1 MGNCSGH
8 SKKQNRNSNKP
19 ISREEYDRIETNA
32 TADRILTEVS
42 HGVEGKPTLHDHS
55 IEENPMYEKMTRAI
69 KEMVKKKEHEEF
81 RLKVNREMSVVFERK
96 MKDLV
101 EKEKLERQEKLEHL

>member
-1 MGNCSGH
+1 
-8 SKKQNRNSNKP
+8 
-19 ISREEYDRIETNA
+19 
-32 TADRILTEVS
+32 
-42 HGVEGKPTLHDHS
+42 
-55 IEENPMYEKMTRAI
+55 MYEKMTRAI

>member
-1 MGNCSGH
+1 
-8 SKKQNRNSNKP
+8 
-19 ISREEYDRIETNA
+19 
-32 TADRILTEVS
+32 
-42 HGVEGKPTLHDHS
+42 
-55 IEENPMYEKMTRAI
+55 MYEKMTRAI
-69 KEMVKKKEHEEF
+69 KEMVKKKEHEEFLFF